1 MQSEMNVEF
10 IWKPEEILIRSGIL
24 PDAPDSACEQKV
36 ALTIPLTYPT
46 SSTDISSH
54 HILCLFGTNVPL
66 RELRERLEDK
76 YPLAPLALVPITP
89 EVAELFSVSEAAS
102 SSGGGR

>member
-76 YPLAPLALVPITP
+76 YPLAPLALVPVTP
-89 EVAELFSVSEAAS
+89 EVAELFSLRR
-102 SSGGGR
+102 SSGGAR